1 LIRREIDMNNAYI
14 EEIDKLRAEN
24 STLKSLL
31 NGCSDIVELWS
42 ATTPIQIAWRQS
54 WLKKVKEVV
63 G

>member
-31 NGCSDIVELWS
+31 NGCSDIVELWGTS
-42 ATTPIQIAWRQS
+42 PYQIAWRKD

>member
-1 LIRREIDMNNAYI
+1 MNNAYI

-31 NGCSDIVELWS
+31 NGCSDIVELWGTS
-42 ATTPIQIAWRQS
+42 PYQIAWRKD